1 VVDTNIFD
9 EGGRNLRKVMVKET
23 WVGGE
28 RVYADEISTKEKG
41 AVPYLKGI
49 IEYARQLLVRLI
61 GDPGREL

>member
-28 RVYADEISTKEKG
+28 RVYAEEISTKETG
-41 AVPYLKGI
+41 AVPYLEGI
-49 IEYARQLLVRLI
+49 VEYARQLLVQLI